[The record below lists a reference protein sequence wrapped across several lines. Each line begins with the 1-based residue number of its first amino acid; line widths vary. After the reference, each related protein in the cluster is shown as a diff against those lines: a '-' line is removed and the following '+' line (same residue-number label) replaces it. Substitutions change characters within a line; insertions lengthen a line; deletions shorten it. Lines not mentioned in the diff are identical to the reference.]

1 MEVHNFI
8 VLIGLAAQASVR
20 LRFWPVLVT
29 EPAARLAANVDFTFN
44 HGAARP
50 HTSTPRR

>member
-8 VLIGLAAQASVR
+8 VLIGLAAQASAR
-20 LRFWPVLVT
+20 LRFCPVLVT

-50 HTSTPRR
+50 VSTPRR